1 MVKWLNGCC
10 AFGHE
15 EREELP
21 VSLQPVDRPKRRSMI
36 AGMFDPSQTP
46 VPTPTPNDAAAR
58 GIRETWEDAVNPGV
72 SYEARVW
79 AEPNDPNRHTGEGI
93 RVTQE
98 VSITY
103 EPNPDYNPELE
114 ASREATAARRRA
126 NNKKKKQRQQAKKK
140 AAREQSGLED
150 AGTSTA
156 VNFVNDAN
164 SDENT
169 VDKAGNNA
177 KVVDKIGN
185 ETNGNSKGILKDANN
200 GTFKNE
206 HNDDIFQDPFDDYY
220 SPIDEDPDKQ
230 RSFEISQ
237 TAGSPKSE
245 NKC

>member
-1 MVKWLNGCC
+1 MVRWLNGCC
-10 AFGHE
+10 ALGHE

-21 VSLQPVDRPKRRSMI
+21 ISLQPHDRPKRRSMI
-36 AGMFDPSQTP
+36 ASMLDPSQTP
-46 VPTPTPNDAAAR
+46 IPSPTPNDAAAR

-79 AEPNDPNRHTGEGI
+79 AEPNDPNRYTGEGI

-114 ASREATAARRRA
+114 ASREAAAARRRA

-140 AAREQSGLED
+140 AAREQSSLED
-150 AGTSTA
+150 AGASTA
-156 VNFVNDAN
+156 VNLVNDAN
-164 SDENT
+164 SSINT
-169 VDKAGNNA
+169 VDKAG
-177 KVVDKIGN
+177 KDGKMVDKIGN
-185 ETNGNSKGILKDANN
+185 GTNHNTKGIPKDTSDGAY
-200 GTFKNE
+200 KEERNE
-206 HNDDIFQDPFDDYY
+206 DLFQNPFDDYY

-237 TAGSPKSE
+237 AAGSPEGE
-245 NKC
+245 NK